1 MADIFEKTLIEL
13 YQTLQLNSMIFESSI
28 EKIMFKNINN
38 TKYLSE
44 ILCNNNG
51 YFSKNNMECLCE
63 FCYFGKYCQYS
74 GYYFWK
80 TYFTTMRTIYGI
92 LYGLLGMFIWYYFVK
107 KIIMENNCY
116 KRLLRILFT
125 PKYLIMIILLI
136 ITNSKIIFNLIV
148 SESYFFFF

>member
-51 YFSKNNMECLCE
+51 YISVDDMKCNFE
-63 FCYFGKYCQYS
+63 FCYFGKYGQDS
-74 GYYFWK
+74 RYYFWK
-80 TYFTTMRTIYGI
+80 ICFAK
-92 LYGLLGMFIWYYFVK
+92 V
-107 KIIMENNCY
+107 
-116 KRLLRILFT
+116 
-125 PKYLIMIILLI
+125 
-136 ITNSKIIFNLIV
+136 
-148 SESYFFFF
+148 